1 MQNCTVGR
9 LTIGSGQPVRLMG
22 VINCSPESFYS
33 GSFTPKDQVRRRA
46 EQMIRDGADLI
57 DLGAR
62 STAPG
67 CPFLSVEEEIE
78 RIEAALD
85 QLDGSGITISVD
97 TMSPAVLGTC
107 LRHEVHALNDIRG
120 LADPAL
126 AALAADAGL
135 PVIAM
140 AANYLPGDPKGVP
153 ATLQALQ
160 TVINRCEQVGIK
172 DVILDPAVGLW
183 TAERTVEDDWAL
195 CTHFMSFTA
204 LDYPVLAAV
213 SRKTFIGDLL
223 KKPAE
228 ERLAGTLAVTMQLL
242 KAGAAMVR
250 AHDVPET
257 RDLIAV
263 YQKMGGQA

>member
-1 MQNCTVGR
+1 MQNCTINR

-22 VINCSPESFYS
+22 VINCSPESFFS
-33 GSFTPKDQVRRRA
+33 GSFTPKDQVWRRA
-46 EQMIRDGADLI
+46 GQMIRDGADMI

-78 RIEAALD
+78 RVEAALD
-85 QLDGSGITISVD
+85 QLDGSGITLSVD
-97 TMSPAVLGTC
+97 TMYPAVLEAC
-107 LRHEVHALNDIRG
+107 LRHDVHALNDIRG
-120 LADPAL
+120 LADPTL

-140 AANYLPGDPKGVP
+140 AANQLPGDPKGVP

-160 TVINRCEQVGIK
+160 TVINRCKQAGIN
-172 DVILDPAVGLW
+172 DVVLDPAVGLW
-183 TAERTVEDDWAL
+183 TPERTVEDDWAL
-195 CTHFMSFTA
+195 CTQFASFTA

-213 SRKTFIGDLL
+213 SRKTFIGNLL

-263 YQKMGGQA
+263 YQKMGGRA

>member
-1 MQNCTVGR
+1 M
-9 LTIGSGQPVRLMG
+9 IGSGQPVRLMG
-22 VINCSPESFYS
+22 VINCSPESFFS
-33 GSFTPKDQVRRRA
+33 GSFTPEGQVRHRA
-46 EQMIRDGADLI
+46 GQMIRDGADMI

-67 CPFLSVEEEIE
+67 CPFLSVGDEIE
-78 RIEAALD
+78 RVEAALKE
-85 QLDGSGITISVD
+85 LDGSGITVSVD
-97 TMSPAVLGTC
+97 TMYPAVLEAC

-140 AANYLPGDPKGVP
+140 AADLVPGDPKGVP

-160 TVINRCEQVGIK
+160 TVIHRCEAAGID
-172 DVILDPAVGLW
+172 DVVLDPAIGLW

-195 CTHFMSFTA
+195 CTHFASFTA
-204 LDYPVLAAV
+204 LGYPVLAAV

-223 KKPAE
+223 DKPAE

-250 AHDVPET
+250 AHDVAET

-263 YQKMGGQA
+263 YQKMEGKG

>member
-1 MQNCTVGR
+1 
-9 LTIGSGQPVRLMG
+9 
-22 VINCSPESFYS
+22 
-33 GSFTPKDQVRRRA
+33 
-46 EQMIRDGADLI
+46 MIEDGADMI

-67 CPFLSVEEEIE
+67 CPFLPVEEEIE
-78 RIEAALD
+78 RVETALRE
-85 QLDGSGITISVD
+85 LDGSGITISVD
-97 TMSPAVLGTC
+97 TMYPAVLEAC

-126 AALAADAGL
+126 AALVADAGL

-140 AANYLPGDPKGVP
+140 ATDRLPGDPKGVP

-160 TVINRCEQVGIK
+160 TVIRRCEAAGID
-172 DVILDPAVGLW
+172 DVILDPAIGLW
-183 TAERTVEDDWAL
+183 TAERTVDDDWAL
-195 CTHFMSFTA
+195 CTHFETFTA
-204 LDYPVLAAV
+204 LAYPVLAAV

-223 KKPAE
+223 GKPAE
-228 ERLAGTLAVTMQLL
+228 ERLAGTLGVTMQLL

-250 AHDVPET
+250 AHDVAET

-263 YQKMGGQA
+263 YQKMEGKK